1 MIKPQALQ
9 AKNVASP
16 LVVALVEDDRLL
28 REEIDVH
35 LQAHGFVVHAVNSA
49 AALDDVMAR
58 EAIDLYVIDL
68 NLPGESGLSL
78 SRRLRLSLP
87 AAGIVIMT
95 ARVALQDRI
104 SGYQDGGA
112 DIYLTKPTAPDEL
125 VLILMSLGRRIKKD
139 LTSDEWSLNLRDR
152 TLLGQHPGQKLRLT
166 HREKTLLLALIQAKG
181 RTLSSAVLCD
191 LYGDDE
197 SDQMMS
203 KHALE
208 ELVARLRKKFK
219 EVQTEGEE
227 AAIKSVWGQGYEL
240 CLPINLA

>member
-152 TLLGQHPGQKLRLT
+152 TLLGPHPGQKLRLT

>member
-1 MIKPQALQ
+1 MIKPKPLQ

-28 REEIDVH
+28 REEIVVH

-152 TLLGQHPGQKLRLT
+152 TLLGPHPGQKLRLT

>member
-1 MIKPQALQ
+1 MITSKLQ
-9 AKNVASP
+9 AKNSLSS

-28 REEIDVH
+28 REEIVIH
-35 LQAHGFVVHAVNSA
+35 LQAHGFIVHAVNSA
-49 AALDDVMAR
+49 PALDDVMAR

-68 NLPGESGLSL
+68 NLPGENGLSL
-78 SRRLRLSLP
+78 SRRIRQNLP

-125 VLILMSLGRRIKKD
+125 VLILMSLGRRVKKD
-139 LTSDEWSLNLRDR
+139 MSSDEWSLNLRDR
-152 TLLGQHPGQKLRLT
+152 TLSGPHPGQKLRLT

>member
-1 MIKPQALQ
+1 LISSKALQ
-9 AKNVASP
+9 AKNAASP
-16 LVVALVEDDRLL
+16 LVIALVEDDRLL
-28 REEIDVH
+28 REEIVIH

-78 SRRLRLSLP
+78 SRRLRQSLP

-125 VLILMSLGRRIKKD
+125 VLILMSLGRRVKKAVG
-139 LTSDEWSLNLRDR
+139 SDEWSLRLRDR
-152 TLLGQHPGQKLRLT
+152 TLWGPHPGQKLRLT

-219 EVQTEGEE
+219 EVQTEDEE

>member
-1 MIKPQALQ
+1 MIKTKPLQ
-9 AKNVASP
+9 GKNAASP

-28 REEIDVH
+28 REEIVIH
-35 LQAHGFVVHAVNSA
+35 LEANGFIVHAVNSA

-58 EAIDLYVIDL
+58 EAIDLFVLDL
-68 NLPGESGLSL
+68 NLPGENGLSL
-78 SRRLRLSLP
+78 SRRLRQSLP
-87 AAGIVIMT
+87 TTGIVIMT

-139 LTSDEWSLNLRDR
+139 LDTDEWSLRLRDR
-152 TLLGQHPGQKLRLT
+152 TLLGPQPGQKLRLT

-191 LYGDDE
+191 LYADDD
-197 SDQMMS
+197 SDQLMS